1 MTGIEVRALTKSFG
15 RVRAVDDLSFVAP
28 SGQVTGFLGPNGSG
42 KTTTLRALLGL
53 VAPTSGTATLGG
65 KAYRALRSPLRTVGA
80 VLDGGGQHPGRR
92 GRAHLRLL
100 ARAAGL
106 SSHRVEEVLE
116 LVELAGSA
124 DRRAGGYSLGM
135 RQRLALAGALLGE
148 PEVLVLD
155 EPTNGLDPA
164 GVRWLRDLLREL
176 VRQGRTVLISSHLL
190 AEVAQV
196 ADRVVIISGG
206 RMRYEGPLT
215 GLTADG
221 RSLEDAFLSMVGPEQ
236 TMPTVGAVQ

>member
-1 MTGIEVRALTKSFG
+1 MTNIEVRALAKSFG
-15 RVRAVDDLSFVAP
+15 RVRAVDDLSFAAP
-28 SGQVTGFLGPNGSG
+28 AGQVTGFLGPNGSG

-53 VAPTSGTATLGG
+53 VAPTSGTATIGG
-65 KAYRALRSPLRTVGA
+65 KPYRALQSPLRTVGA

-92 GRAHLRLL
+92 GRIHLRLL
-100 ARAAGL
+100 AQAAGL
-106 SSHRVEEVLE
+106 PSHRVEEVLQ

-164 GVRWLRDLLREL
+164 GVRWLRDLLRQL
-176 VRQGRTVLISSHLL
+176 AGQGRTVLISSHLL

-236 TMPTVGAVQ
+236 ATAVGAVQ